1 MSEKVNHIKT
11 SVKFSSEEKMHRAMM
26 TVDDWLETAAIF
38 EALVSLE
45 IDDGITNVFEGIG
58 NRIDS
63 LEDVLYQTFN
73 SGEILKR
80 AEITKLY
87 TEKMKS
93 IKGK

>member
-1 MSEKVNHIKT
+1 
-11 SVKFSSEEKMHRAMM
+11 M

-45 IDDGITNVFEGIG
+45 IDDGITNFFEGIG

-63 LEDVLYQTFN
+63 LEDLIYQTFN

-80 AEITKLY
+80 ADITKLY
-87 TEKMKS
+87 TDKMKS
-93 IKGK
+93 VKGK